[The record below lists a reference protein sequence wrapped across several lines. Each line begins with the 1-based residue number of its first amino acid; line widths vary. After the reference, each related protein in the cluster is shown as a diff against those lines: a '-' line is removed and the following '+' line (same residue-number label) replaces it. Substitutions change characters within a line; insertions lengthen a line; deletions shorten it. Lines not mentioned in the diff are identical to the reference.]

1 MIIVLCLFI
10 VILVFFGCNEVVVGW
25 WLEVINSVFIVSWVC
40 LLCICI
46 WFLWWLICFIWVL
59 RIILMFWLCKIVV
72 ILLVIFW
79 FFWGKNSEVVFKMVI
94 LLLKLANIEANLT
107 LIYSLF
113 KIFKCL
119 GNFFRLSNSVLLY
132 IFGVVVILGI
142 GGIMVCVLV
151 LIKIFLLWIFRF
163 FLGWWICRLW
173 LLINFVWL
181 LIMLILG
188 IFVRLWKFLL
198 RKKLIILFLRCMV
211 RIKFVCC
218 CVLWINVL
226 VGM

>member
-1 MIIVLCLFI
+1 
-10 VILVFFGCNEVVVGW
+10 
-25 WLEVINSVFIVSWVC
+25 
-40 LLCICI
+40 
-46 WFLWWLICFIWVL
+46 
-59 RIILMFWLCKIVV
+59 MFWLCKIVV

-107 LIYSLF
+107 LIYSSF

-142 GGIMVCVLV
+142 GGITVCVSV
-151 LIKIFLLWIFRF
+151 LIKIFSLWIFRF
-163 FLGWWICRLW
+163 FLGRWIRRLW
-173 LLINFVWL
+173 LLINFVWSS
-181 LIMLILG
+181 ITSILG

-218 CVLWINVL
+218 CALWINVL